1 MATAKRSPL
10 EEAPELSTAGL
21 DLADMVMDET
31 DVHARIAG
39 GTATEEDHAVIAQLR
54 KERVG
59 NIMRE
64 HQVPRP
70 IAEIIA
76 DTGYS
81 KGTAN
86 RIYNDRCKR
95 ERQAR
100 EAAQA
105 AVKASGKAA
114 KMAATA

>member
-95 ERQAR
+95 ERIAR

-105 AVKASGKAA
+105 GKANGKAA
-114 KMAATA
+114 KSASAVA